1 MRVFSLRTVTLP
13 TVLCLSLAALA
24 TSTAFAGV
32 RGKSTKSPEPSAA
45 ARRIAQSDSDNTG
58 VNSPAVPLPLD
69 ANVNN
74 ERVIQQRVVN
84 PTTTLSSDPNC
95 EPNYGLAANP
105 AALRSSVV
113 YTPMPMMMVMP
124 MMAQPVMPMPA
135 PMFQPAGPY
144 CSTCGGG
151 GYVGLSPAAS
161 AGYHQTFGPGLY
173 RTGAEAG
180 QNHYPY
186 YSYRRPWFFPG
197 QPSFH
202 RSTDYVW

>member
-1 MRVFSLRTVTLP
+1 MRVFSLSSL
-13 TVLCLSLAALA
+13 LCLTLTLLA

-32 RGKSTKSPEPSAA
+32 RGKPTKPQEPAVA
-45 ARRIAQSDSDNTG
+45 GRRIAQSDSDYSG
-58 VNSPAVPLPLD
+58 VNSKPVPLPPD
-69 ANVNN
+69 ANVTN
-74 ERVIQQRVVN
+74 ERVIQQRTVN
-84 PTTTLSSDPNC
+84 PTTTLSSESNC
-95 EPNYGLAANP
+95 DSAVVRYSEP
-105 AALRSSVV
+105 AAIRSSIV

-124 MMAQPVMPMPA
+124 MMTQPIMQMPA
-135 PMFQPAGPY
+135 PMPVQAGPY

-151 GYVGLSPAAS
+151 GYMGLSPAAS
-161 AGYHQTFGPGLY
+161 AAYGQTFGPGLY

>member
-1 MRVFSLRTVTLP
+1 MRVFSLRTVSLP
-13 TVLCLSLAALA
+13 TVLCLTLTALA
-24 TSTAFAGV
+24 TSTAVAGV
-32 RGKSTKSPEPSAA
+32 RGKSTKSSEPAA
-45 ARRIAQSDSDNTG
+45 AGRRVAQSDSDYTG
-58 VNSPAVPLPLD
+58 VNSPAVPLPPD
-69 ANVNN
+69 ANVTN

-95 EPNYGLAANP
+95 EP

-113 YTPMPMMMVMP
+113 YAPMPMMMVMP
-124 MMAQPVMPMPA
+124 MMAQPVLPMPA
-135 PMFQPAGPY
+135 PMLQPAGPY